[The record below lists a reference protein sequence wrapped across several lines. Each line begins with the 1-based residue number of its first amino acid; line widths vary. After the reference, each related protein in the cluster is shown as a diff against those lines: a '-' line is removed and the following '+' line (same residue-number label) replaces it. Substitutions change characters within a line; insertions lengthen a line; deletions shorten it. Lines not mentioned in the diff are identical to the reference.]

1 VPLRPGLPYAVRV
14 RGVHDDR
21 GATME
26 DLYRWSFTVAPG

>member
-1 VPLRPGLPYAVRV
+1 V